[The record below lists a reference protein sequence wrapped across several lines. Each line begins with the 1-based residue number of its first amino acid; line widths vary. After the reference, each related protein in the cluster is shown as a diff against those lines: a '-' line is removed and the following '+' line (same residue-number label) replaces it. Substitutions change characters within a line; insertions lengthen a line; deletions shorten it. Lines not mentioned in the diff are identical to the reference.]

1 MNNFEMILCIVNAGY
16 SEQVMN
22 VARSKGARG
31 GTIIRA
37 RGTANPDAE
46 AYFHIA
52 IQPDKEILMLVV
64 PVDIKDDI
72 LHALYNQV
80 GLATS
85 GHGMAF
91 SMPVDDVVGIGG
103 STPAIKSEIKEDNGE
118 AAK

>member
-1 MNNFEMILCIVNAGY
+1 MNKFEMILCIVHAGY
-16 SEQVMN
+16 AEQVMN
-22 VARSKGARG
+22 IARAKGARG

-52 IQPDKEILMLVV
+52 IQPEKEILMLVV
-64 PVDIKDDI
+64 PVEIKDSI

-80 GLATS
+80 GLNTA

-103 STPAIKSEIKEDNGE
+103 SVPALQKEE
-118 AAK
+118 EQAKAEQN

>member
-1 MNNFEMILCIVNAGY
+1 MNKFEMILCIVNACY
-16 SEQVMN
+16 AEQVMN
-22 VARSKGARG
+22 IARAKGARG

-37 RGTANPDAE
+37 RGTANPGAE

-52 IQPDKEILMLVV
+52 IQPEKEILMLVV
-64 PVDIKDDI
+64 PVEIKDSI

-80 GLATS
+80 GLNTA

-103 STPAIKSEIKEDNGE
+103 SVPALQKEE
-118 AAK
+118 EQAKAEQN